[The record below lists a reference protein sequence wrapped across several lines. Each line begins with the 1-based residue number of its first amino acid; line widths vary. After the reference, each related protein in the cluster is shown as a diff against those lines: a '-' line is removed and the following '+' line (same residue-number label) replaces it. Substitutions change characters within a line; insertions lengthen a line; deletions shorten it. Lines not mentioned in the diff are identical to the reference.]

1 MNERSVTMKKLMKKF
16 YIWCHRESKKFAIF
30 WLCLAIPSI
39 VDEALF
45 VPNALLVIALAV
57 WFGICD
63 RYWWREVKHLF

>member
-1 MNERSVTMKKLMKKF
+1 MIKLMKKF

>member
-1 MNERSVTMKKLMKKF
+1 MIKLMKKF

-39 VDEALF
+39 VDETLF

-57 WFGICD
+57 WFGIVD
-63 RYWWREVKHLF
+63 HWWWKDVVHFYDEEE